1 MRQHSQSGNN
11 SDSTKGRSRGAIRT
25 HLGRK
30 RTGPRRRDANGLGA
44 FDRRQQE
51 DLFEKMRTQF
61 DELLAKAGE
70 TTLAAIDGALDTA
83 FDGLVAAGEFTAESG
98 ERVRQWLKRD
108 VLHRGNPDLT
118 FRSGDITTAGTMTCT
133 GCEWTIQ
140 TSRSS
145 LLPPCPQCGET
156 AFRKLV

>member
-1 MRQHSQSGNN
+1 MRQHNQSGNN
-11 SDSTKGRSRGAIRT
+11 SDSARGRSRGAIRT

-30 RTGPRRRDANGLGA
+30 RTGPRRRDAPGQSA
-44 FDRRQQE
+44 FERRRQE
-51 DLFEKMRTQF
+51 DLFDKMRSQF
-61 DELLAKAGE
+61 EQLFQQAGE

-83 FDGLVAAGEFTAESG
+83 FDGLVAAGEFTADSG

-108 VLHRGNPDLT
+108 ILHRDNPDLT
-118 FRSGDITTAGTMTCT
+118 FRTGDITTAGTITCA

-140 TSRSS
+140 TSRTS

-156 AFRKLV
+156 TFRKLA

>member
-11 SDSTKGRSRGAIRT
+11 SDSARGRSRGAIRT

-30 RTGPRRRDANGLGA
+30 RTGPRRHDPAGQGT
-44 FDRRQQE
+44 FERRQQE
-51 DLFEKMRTQF
+51 DLFDKMRGQF
-61 DELLAKAGE
+61 EQLLQQAGE
-70 TTLAAIDGALDTA
+70 TTLAAIDTALDTV
-83 FDGLVAAGEFTAESG
+83 FDTFVSAGEFTAENG
-98 ERVRQWLKRD
+98 ERVRTWLKRD
-108 VLHRGNPDLT
+108 VLHRGNPELT
-118 FRSGDITTAGTMTCT
+118 FRTGDITTAGTLTCA

-156 AFRKLV
+156 SFRKIV

>member
-11 SDSTKGRSRGAIRT
+11 SDSARGRSRGAIRT

-30 RTGPRRRDANGLGA
+30 RVGPRRRDAAGQGA
-44 FDRRQQE
+44 FERRQQE
-51 DLFEKMRTQF
+51 DLFDKMRTQF
-61 DELLAKAGE
+61 EELFQQAGE

-83 FDGLVAAGEFTAESG
+83 FDGLVAAGEFTAENG

-108 VLHRGNPDLT
+108 VLHRANPDLT
-118 FRSGDITTAGTMTCT
+118 FRSGDITTAGTLTCA

-156 AFRKLV
+156 SFRKLA